1 VLNIIK
7 LFFNLINQISHFSL
21 SAVLQKMP
29 FGCWHNFKNLVVAF
43 HTLLFGSDEQEE
55 EYIIKEV
62 NRIIPLSERRRI
74 RKAP

>member
-1 VLNIIK
+1 
-7 LFFNLINQISHFSL
+7 
-21 SAVLQKMP
+21 MP